1 MTRYGTALR
10 ILHFFLGT
18 NENFTETFAVSQELC
33 QLGQGFILSTGVI
46 RNMMMEERVR
56 EG

>member
-46 RNMMMEERVR
+46 RNMMMEER
-56 EG
+56 E